1 MDIERDGGERRAPVG
16 GYRENEARPHV
27 PDGPIDR
34 HGVGQRGRHA
44 RARGQERDRGR
55 WRDNDRSGLGHR
67 APVRGPCSRQRQR
80 QARASHATR
89 TRPGPEP
96 RAQTALFSFHLFF
109 FVCFFFLFFSFVLSL
124 SLSLAF
130 LFSSFFTRL
139 AWPLFLG
146 HTRPRRACSPS
157 RISLSAS
164 LLLLLL
170 LLRSSGGMIDATS
183 CGTPRLRPGINCYRE
198 TAL

>member
-55 WRDNDRSGLGHR
+55 RRDNDRSGLGHR

-89 TRPGPEP
+89 TLPGPEP

-124 SLSLAF
+124 SLSFSPLLFCFPLFYETSLASF
-130 LFSSFFTRL
+130 SRAHATSPRLLSLSHLPFRFSS
-139 AWPLFLG
+139 
-146 HTRPRRACSPS
+146 
-157 RISLSAS
+157 
-164 LLLLLL
+164 
-170 LLRSSGGMIDATS
+170 SSSSSSSVFWWND
-183 CGTPRLRPGINCYRE
+183 
-198 TAL
+198 